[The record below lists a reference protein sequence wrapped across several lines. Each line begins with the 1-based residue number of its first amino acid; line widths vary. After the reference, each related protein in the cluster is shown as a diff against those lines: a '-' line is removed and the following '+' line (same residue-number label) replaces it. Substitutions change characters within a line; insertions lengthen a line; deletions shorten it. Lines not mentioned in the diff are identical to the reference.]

1 MRRTM
6 NERELRAVQA
16 VRTAMS
22 QEELAPEACI
32 VCGCKPFQGDGKE
45 WFYLAGSKPAGAL
58 ACSQPCLNIATQRAS
73 KTGRVD
79 R

>member
-1 MRRTM
+1 M

-16 VRTAMS
+16 KRTAMC

-32 VCGCKPFQGDGKE
+32 VCGCKPAQGDGKE

-58 ACSQPCLNIATQRAS
+58 ACSKPCLDTALQRSS